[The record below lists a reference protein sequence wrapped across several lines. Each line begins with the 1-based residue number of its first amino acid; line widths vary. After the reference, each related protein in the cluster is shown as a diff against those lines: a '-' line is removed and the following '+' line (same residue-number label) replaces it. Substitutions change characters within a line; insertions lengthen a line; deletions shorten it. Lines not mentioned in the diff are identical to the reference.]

1 MIHDLILDLDLAE
14 YKDLLA
20 LTIAVELNPS
30 SNRVKSNVG
39 GFQSIL
45 FEPEDMPK
53 ELKKNLDI
61 KVSNINDKVKL
72 QKWWIN
78 VNGKGHANSFHSHH
92 DKTLQ
97 TKEVG
102 VSGVFYISIPEKNMG
117 DIVFQDIFKRS
128 NPLVY
133 GYGPPKKFEPKQN
146 MLLLFPSDFFHS
158 VEPNQSDKKRISLAF
173 NYTR

>member
-1 MIHDLILDLDLAE
+1 MIHDLILDLDLEE

-61 KVSNINDKVKL
+61 KVSKLND
-72 QKWWIN
+72 
-78 VNGKGHANSFHSHH
+78 
-92 DKTLQ
+92 
-97 TKEVG
+97 
-102 VSGVFYISIPEKNMG
+102 
-117 DIVFQDIFKRS
+117 
-128 NPLVY
+128 
-133 GYGPPKKFEPKQN
+133 
-146 MLLLFPSDFFHS
+146 
-158 VEPNQSDKKRISLAF
+158 
-173 NYTR
+173 

>member
-1 MIHDLILDLDLAE
+1 MIHDLILDLDLEE

-61 KVSNINDKVKL
+61 KVSNI
-72 QKWWIN
+72 
-78 VNGKGHANSFHSHH
+78 
-92 DKTLQ
+92 
-97 TKEVG
+97 G